1 MQSRLPQP
9 GPDLNGDAPFGRAG
23 DLPALDRGRPPGRI
37 GGAEDPMDAQD
48 LLLRQLLDPFRW
60 GLLVALVA
68 TMLRTEAVTG
78 RWLPLAAGLAFVA
91 AIIPVTVARPE
102 GATLARAVGLGI
114 VANLLI
120 LAALLLLREAWLRL
134 RP

>member
-1 MQSRLPQP
+1 
-9 GPDLNGDAPFGRAG
+9 
-23 DLPALDRGRPPGRI
+23 
-37 GGAEDPMDAQD
+37 MDAQD
-48 LLLRQLLDPFRW
+48 VLLQQLRDPFRW
-60 GLLVALVA
+60 GLLGALIL
-68 TMLRTEAVTG
+68 TMLRTEAATG

-91 AIIPVTVARPE
+91 VIIPSTMGLPA
-102 GATLARAVGLGI
+102 GATLARAVGLGV

>member
-1 MQSRLPQP
+1 
-9 GPDLNGDAPFGRAG
+9 
-23 DLPALDRGRPPGRI
+23 
-37 GGAEDPMDAQD
+37 MDAQD
-48 LLLRQLLDPFRW
+48 VLLGQLLDPFRW
-60 GLLVALVA
+60 GLLVALVV

-91 AIIPVTVARPE
+91 AIIPLTMGLPE
-102 GATLARAVGLGI
+102 GATLARAVGLGV

-120 LAALLLLREAWLRL
+120 LAVVLLVREACLRL

>member
-1 MQSRLPQP
+1 
-9 GPDLNGDAPFGRAG
+9 
-23 DLPALDRGRPPGRI
+23 
-37 GGAEDPMDAQD
+37 MDTQAV
-48 LLLRQLLDPFRW
+48 LLQQLLDPFRW
-60 GLLVALVA
+60 GLLVALVV

-91 AIIPVTVARPE
+91 VIIPSTTGLPD
-102 GATLARAVGLGI
+102 GATLARAVALGV

-120 LAALLLLREAWLRL
+120 LAVVLLLREAWLRI